1 MSKELKLYIPVTIVK
16 PIQRLKNHRPVTVN
30 EARTTLI
37 AINNCS
43 VIKAELPPVK
53 DIVEHL
59 MVQRQA
65 VNAGGRFTVIKISV
79 TPTLFGKFCKE
90 ISCKMGAR
98 YISPIID
105 IIFQLGQ
112 LPIIQIQGNK
122 AETVPAKHM
131 IRPGEHQLR
140 HMVRTK

>member
-1 MSKELKLYIPVTIVK
+1 MSKELKLYIPVTCVK
-16 PIQRLKNHRPVTVN
+16 PVQRMKNHRPVTVN

-37 AINNCS
+37 AVNNCP

-53 DIVEHL
+53 DIIEHIIQ
-59 MVQRQA
+59 QRQT
-65 VNAGGRFTVIKISV
+65 VVAGGHYTVIKMSV

-105 IIFQLGQ
+105 VIMALGQ
-112 LPIIQIQGNK
+112 LPVMQIQGNK
-122 AETVPAKHM
+122 AEPAPITHHLV
-131 IRPGEHQLR
+131 RPGVH